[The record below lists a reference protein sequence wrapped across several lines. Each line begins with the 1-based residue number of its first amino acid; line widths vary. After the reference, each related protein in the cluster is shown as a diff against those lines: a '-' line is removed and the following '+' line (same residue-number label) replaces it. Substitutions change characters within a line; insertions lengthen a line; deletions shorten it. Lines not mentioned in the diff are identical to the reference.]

1 MAISVKVIFI
11 IFCIV
16 LLGCGVLIIVN
27 SYTLN
32 MGLRGWLWY
41 LTGVSLGVILI
52 IGMLV
57 WQKLIKWTDKLK

>member
-32 MGLRGWLWY
+32 MGLRDWLWY

-52 IGMLV
+52 IGILV